1 MNDYKSLFGLTGS
14 PFTREIAPK
23 DVYRHAQIEEWHYY
37 LANGLDAGS
46 VAVLTGPV
54 GVGKSTA
61 LRVFLS
67 ELDPARNAVQY
78 VGYTASDRALFREI
92 AQGMGLNPAYLK
104 GDLLV
109 QLHSAI
115 EHAWMGKGRRTI
127 LVVDDAHLL
136 SDHLLI
142 ELRQMLNFQ
151 MDSATPLGMVL
162 VGQPPLRARLKEPQH
177 EALFQRAPIRYI
189 LAGLSRQETS
199 AFISAHMQAVGGD
212 PFVFTEEAVEFI
224 FQHSK
229 GIPREICNLCLYSLI
244 RAGWKEIT
252 TIVPQIVEEVIRA
265 QSGQ

>member
-1 MNDYKSLFGLTGS
+1 MNDYKTFFDLNGS
-14 PFTREIAPK
+14 PFTREIAPR

-37 LANGLDAGS
+37 LANGLQAGS

-61 LRVFLS
+61 VRLFLS
-67 ELDPARNAVQY
+67 DLEPARNAVMY
-78 VGYTASDRALFREI
+78 VGYTALDRALFREI
-92 AQGMGLNPAYLK
+92 AQGMGISPAYLK

-109 QLHSAI
+109 QLHTAI

-136 SDHLLI
+136 SDSLLV

-162 VGQPPLRARLKEPQH
+162 VGQPPLRARLKEAQH
-177 EALFQRAPIRYI
+177 EALYQRAPIRYT
-189 LAGLSRQETS
+189 LAGLSRQETA
-199 AFISAHMQAVGGD
+199 AFIEAHMRAVGGD
-212 PFVFTEEAVEFI
+212 PAVFTEAAVDFI
-224 FQHSK
+224 FLQSK

-244 RAGWKEIT
+244 RAGWKE
-252 TIVPQIVEEVIRA
+252 VKVVEPQIVEEVIRA